1 MVDMWSRLTQ
11 AAVIRSKKPRAVVD
25 KILQNWVTHYG
36 LCSALVS
43 DNGGEFTGEEMV
55 EMRELMNMEDVTTAG
70 YAPWMNG
77 VCEKH
82 HATVDVML
90 EAMVR
95 DHPTY
100 SLETLLLWACMV
112 KNTTYDQYGFTPNQ
126 LVFGMNPKLPNV
138 FTEGLPSLEGVTTS
152 ETLAKHINSLHSAR
166 KAFTESQASAKL
178 RLALKKK
185 IKTNN
190 EVYQPGDK
198 VYWKMTMDKRWKGPG
213 RVVLQDGKIVFI
225 RNEQLK

>member
-100 SLETLLLWACMV
+100 SLETLLACACMV
-112 KNTTYDQYGFTPNQ
+112 KNTTYDQYGFSW
-126 LVFGMNPKLPNV
+126 
-138 FTEGLPSLEGVTTS
+138 SLELTQS
-152 ETLAKHINSLHSAR
+152 SRMCSLRH
-166 KAFTESQASAKL
+166 
-178 RLALKKK
+178 
-185 IKTNN
+185 
-190 EVYQPGDK
+190 YHH
-198 VYWKMTMDKRWKGPG
+198 
-213 RVVLQDGKIVFI
+213 
-225 RNEQLK
+225 